1 MDIYTPSEVPR
12 YANRPNCWTRSR
24 VDQPL
29 QQTGVRCS
37 VHSVALGVWKISSQ
51 APHDRVNPPPSTLQ
65 EVFDRWRCG
74 WLWKDL
80 KWQGDERWIRDSIK
94 SKDCILV
101 ADGSYMPHLRK
112 GLCSTAF
119 FFECKRGSGRLV
131 GSFAE
136 FSSSANA
143 YRGELLGLMAAH
155 LVLRGIADLY
165 PDLTGKVVLYSDCEG
180 AVDKV
185 KNLPPSC
192 LPARCRHSDILKNI
206 LVGCKQLPFRVVL

>member
-1 MDIYTPSEVPR
+1 
-12 YANRPNCWTRSR
+12 
-24 VDQPL
+24 
-29 QQTGVRCS
+29 
-37 VHSVALGVWKISSQ
+37 
-51 APHDRVNPPPSTLQ
+51 
-65 EVFDRWRCG
+65 
-74 WLWKDL
+74 
-80 KWQGDERWIRDSIK
+80 
-94 SKDCILV
+94 
-101 ADGSYMPHLRK
+101 MPHLRK

-185 KNLPPSC
+185 KNLPPSR